1 MQYVPFY
8 GVLIIKLMKES
19 NETIYSDNTID
30 ISSESFTKDFDEIDW
45 NPKIEDDSDEEAKE
59 LYGF

>member
-1 MQYVPFY
+1 MFLY

-30 ISSESFTKDFDEIDW
+30 ISSESFTKDFDDIDW
-45 NPKIEDDSDEEAKE
+45 NPKTEDDSDEEAAE

>member
-1 MQYVPFY
+1 
-8 GVLIIKLMKES
+8 MKES

-30 ISSESFTKDFDEIDW
+30 ISSESFTKDFDDIDW
-45 NPKIEDDSDEEAKE
+45 NPKVEDDSDEEAAE

>member
-1 MQYVPFY
+1 
-8 GVLIIKLMKES
+8 MKES

-30 ISSESFTKDFDEIDW
+30 ISSESFDKDFDEIDW
-45 NPKIEDDSDEEAKE
+45 NPKTEDDSDEEAAE